1 MDMKT
6 SPLATLADAS
16 LLKTNA
22 LINGEWIA
30 GASRFDVHDP
40 ATGQKL
46 ADVANLGAAETE
58 AALKAADKAWPA
70 WRAKTAKERG
80 AILMKWF
87 ALLHQ
92 HADDLA
98 RAAVMAIF
106 HGMPNRAYNVNDDA
120 QMQMGAWF
128 DAVADAFHL
137 PRPPRVPWDEAEQRI
152 APFGVTRGQWY
163 FLRALWIEDG
173 LSQRELSARVGT
185 REPTTVTALRSMEK
199 DGYVRRVQSRE
210 DRRRTHVWLTAAGR
224 RLEKQLLPV
233 ARQIVDEAERGIA
246 VRDVE
251 AFRRTI
257 TRMTKNLD
265 ELLDRKS

>member
-1 MDMKT
+1 MAKDPDDG
-6 SPLATLADAS
+6 SALPPSRSSGYLVRDA
-16 LLKTNA
+16 
-22 LINGEWIA
+22 
-30 GASRFDVHDP
+30 
-40 ATGQKL
+40 
-46 ADVANLGAAETE
+46 
-58 AALKAADKAWPA
+58 
-70 WRAKTAKERG
+70 
-80 AILMKWF
+80 
-87 ALLHQ
+87 
-92 HADDLA
+92 
-98 RAAVMAIF
+98 
-106 HGMPNRAYNVNDDA
+106 NRAF
-120 QMQMGAWF
+120 QRMI
-128 DAVADAFHL
+128 
-137 PRPPRVPWDEAEQRI
+137 EQRI

-224 RLEKQLLPV
+224 RREKQVLPV

-265 ELLDRKS
+265 EVLDRKS